1 MRQFGAGAPV
11 RTPAPAPNGSTR
23 RRERPRYTRTVRDT
37 VLSVAGDLG
46 LPAALV
52 TDALGYLTP
61 ETEPLVAAQVA
72 ALRAAIGTGRDVP
85 WPIDDERFQLLALL
99 GTVPAARVWFAAQG
113 IDDGIARDSLA
124 DLTPKLRDYGVAAT
138 GVDWLAKVVTCG
150 VFTIGRLQ
158 FEPAAPSPAGHAF
171 NTHIPESGPLDP
183 AACDD
188 SFARALALFGA
199 RGDGTTR
206 AFVCSSWLLDDQLAA
221 YLPAESNILNF
232 QRRFTL
238 VDSETSDAP
247 LDGATQGDHAVA
259 KFIFRRPL
267 AELPAVEPRSTLER
281 ALLEHL
287 AAGRHWRERT
297 GVLR

>member
-1 MRQFGAGAPV
+1 M
-11 RTPAPAPNGSTR
+11 
-23 RRERPRYTRTVRDT
+23 RDT

-72 ALRAAIGTGRDVP
+72 ALEAAVGTGRDVP

-99 GTVPAARVWFAAQG
+99 GTVPAARAWFTAQR

-158 FEPAAPSPAGHAF
+158 FEPAAPSPAGRAF

-183 AACDD
+183 AACDA
-188 SFARALALFGA
+188 SFARALAFFGA
-199 RGDGTTR
+199 RGDSTTR

-247 LDGATQGDHAVA
+247 ARLEGLDGTTHGDHAVA

-267 AELPAVEPRSTLER
+267 AELSAVEPRSTLER

-287 AAGRHWRERT
+287 ASGRHWRERT